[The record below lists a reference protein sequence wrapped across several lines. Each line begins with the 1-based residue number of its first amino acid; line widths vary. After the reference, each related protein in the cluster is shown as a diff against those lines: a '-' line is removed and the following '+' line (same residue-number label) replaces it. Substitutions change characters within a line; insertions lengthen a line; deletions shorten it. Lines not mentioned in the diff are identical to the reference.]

1 MPGLFIPSVMDAMQ
15 LLYGINFDAVR
26 PVDVV
31 ASIAP
36 RPLLFIQGT
45 ADTLVPPW
53 NMNLLANAASAVPG
67 AHVQTWLVPGANHIQ
82 SYDTMGKVYVN
93 RIVAFFTSVL
103 GPATQR

>member
-1 MPGLFIPSVMDAMQ
+1 
-15 LLYGINFDAVR
+15 
-26 PVDVV
+26 VDVV

-53 NMNLLANAASAVPG
+53 NMKLLANAASAAPD
-67 AHVQTWLVPGANHIQ
+67 AHVQSWLVPGANHIQ
-82 SYDTMGKVYVN
+82 SYDKMGNVYVN

-103 GPATQR
+103 GPATQK